1 MRSRVLGE
9 RSVSVRARLAAAPD
23 PPLSTES
30 DIFIPSYMGLISVIR
45 VHKAAMAIM
54 PAPISLT
61 LETQTSVAYDAIDTP
76 SGIGAAAVSQG
87 TATPQ
92 DRKTPNSMARP
103 PTIPTR

>member
-61 LETQTSVAYDAIDTP
+61 LETQTSVAYDSIDRSEEHT
-76 SGIGAAAVSQG
+76 SELQSLMRISYAVFCLKKKK
-87 TATPQ
+87 
-92 DRKTPNSMARP
+92 KT
-103 PTIPTR
+103 